1 MPTTYDVA
9 VLGGQAP
16 GYAAAGTLAKANRS
30 VIVLDAPP
38 VNLARCPLTDWIPRD
53 LFKHPAVIRAVQRDS
68 GAVSFSRVEFHDR
81 ALDRR
86 ASYNSRSDLGY
97 FIPAGGLDKALA
109 DWAKDRGAVLQSAK
123 DPAEIK
129 LHESHVELQTS
140 RTIRARMLLV
150 AQDHPRAIIPQIGR
164 PTRMPD
170 AGAMQAIALDI
181 PLPGRAD
188 ALDPSGAMHIIEMAE
203 RSEIGLMMQVGRTL
217 HVRVVS
223 TSRAA
228 GLRTSEMTNLLT
240 RLAQAKLIPS
250 DLPLDRATGAAWS
263 PPAGMAL
270 DQEVH
275 LAKRCLLAGSAGG
288 FADSITGQSLYP
300 AIISAVLAAQTIHQ
314 ALDAETPQN
323 VLPQF
328 TDAWRKDL
336 GDYLRPPNTSL
347 AMLLPLLF
355 VNQRVVGRFSR
366 ALLLGEAI

>member
-9 VLGGQAP
+9 VLGGQAA
-16 GYAAAGTLAKANRS
+16 GFAAAGTLAKANRS

-38 VNLARCPLTDWIPRD
+38 ASLARCPLTDWIPRD
-53 LFKHPAVIRAVQRDS
+53 LFKHPAVVRSVQRDS

-81 ALDRR
+81 ALERR
-86 ASYNSRSDLGY
+86 ASFNSRSDLGY
-97 FIPAGGLDKALA
+97 FLPAGGLDNALA
-109 DWAKDRGAVLQSAK
+109 SWAKDRGATIRSAK
-123 DPAEIK
+123 DPAEIQ
-129 LHESHVELQTS
+129 LHESGIELRAS
-140 RTIRARMLLV
+140 RSVHARMLLI
-150 AQDHPRAIIPQIGR
+150 AQDHPHAIIPQIGR
-164 PTRMPD
+164 PTRMPN
-170 AGAMQAIALDI
+170 AATMQAIALDI
-181 PLPGRAD
+181 PLPGRRD
-188 ALDPSGAMHIIEMAE
+188 ALDPPEAMHIIEMAE
-203 RSEIGLMMQVGRTL
+203 RSEIGMMMQVGRTL
-217 HVRVVS
+217 HVRVIS

-228 GLRTSEMTNLLT
+228 GLRTSEMTELLT
-240 RLAQAKLIPS
+240 RLGQAKLIPS

-275 LAKRCLLAGSAGG
+275 LAKRCLLAASAGG

-300 AIISAVLAAQTIHQ
+300 AIVSAVLAAQTIHQ
-314 ALDAETPQN
+314 ALDADTPQD
-323 VLPQF
+323 VLPQYK
-328 TDAWRKDL
+328 DAWRKDL